1 MDNHLTSR
9 AFLRHGK
16 ASQLRYLAAIYLT
29 IAALTAAA
37 VAFGQSPER
46 ELLNSERIEQ
56 RFGSYGVE
64 VLAQDSEVRV
74 SNLYSGAEGAS
85 TCRTFAVVRYPPR
98 IDPLLADAH
107 AAIVAGGSIG
117 AVFTAQG
124 WQVRKT
130 HLHYGELRASAT
142 LAGLMHVASGARLAA
157 HVYVLDVV
165 KDEQTREYAALV
177 EIHHPEYLRVADL
190 ESIYGPIEHSRA
202 DLVSAMLTLAAERS
216 R

>member
-1 MDNHLTSR
+1 MDSTPRSER
-9 AFLRHGK
+9 AHRHRTTAHRRFLRATH
-16 ASQLRYLAAIYLT
+16 LLLAASM
-29 IAALTAAA
+29 AALALAQPQ
-37 VAFGQSPER
+37 GR

-64 VLAQDSEVRV
+64 VLAQDAQLRV
-74 SNLYSGAEGAS
+74 SCLYSTHDGVG
-85 TCRTFAVVRYPPR
+85 TCRTFAIVRYPQS
-98 IDPLLADAH
+98 IDPRLADAH

-130 HLHYGELRASAT
+130 HLRYTELEASAT
-142 LAGLMHVASGARLAA
+142 LALAMRVASGTRLAV

-165 KDEQTREYAALV
+165 KDEDTLEYAALV
-177 EIHHPEYLRVADL
+177 EIHHPEYLTVADL
-190 ESIYGPIEHSRA
+190 ESIYGPIEGTRP
-202 DLVSAMLTLAAERS
+202 DLVSSLLTVAVERS